1 MAGRRSTYTPQI
13 EVDGAST
20 QQGAAQATPTHITHH
35 PQTVGF
41 DNDFFTR

>member
-20 QQGAAQATPTHITHH
+20 QQGATQATPTHH
-35 PQTVGF
+35 PAQLALMTF
-41 DNDFFTR
+41 LPDRL